1 MLDTVPY
8 RVLLPPEIWAIKTTQ
23 DQSVFR
29 SALTH
34 YMRRYPD
41 YIVKNTKDGF
51 AICER
56 RARV

>member
-8 RVLLPPEIWAIKTTQ
+8 RVWLPPEIWAMKTTQ
-23 DQSVFR
+23 DQSVFQ

-41 YIVKNTKDGF
+41 YIVKSTKDGF
-51 AICER
+51 AICESR
-56 RARV
+56 TWV